1 MTKLTIPNGAL
12 IANSHCHG
20 PTARIA
26 AATRRPDRRR
36 HRDDEGVEAD
46 AAAEQGPG
54 IGEAHQRA
62 VDREH
67 AGGAEALPDPRD
79 DQRRHVLRQRA
90 GDRAEREDRQAP
102 EIDAAIADAL
112 AERGERQ
119 QPHHH
124 RELIGVDDPDRF
136 GRAGVELGGDRRQRD
151 VGDRSVEHRHG
162 DADGDRQHRPV
173 AQRGGK
179 AVGMNDADQ
188 FRLSSA
194 RGAAQRTTYARPL

>member
-1 MTKLTIPNGAL
+1 MTRLTIPNGAL

-26 AATRRPDRRR
+26 AATVGPTAADD
-36 HRDDEGVEAD
+36 RDDEGVEAD
-46 AAAEQGPG
+46 AAAEQSLR

-67 AGGAEALPDPRD
+67 AGGADALPDPRH
-79 DQRRHVLRQRA
+79 DQLRHVLRQRA
-90 GDRAEREDRQAP
+90 GDRAESEDRQAP
-102 EIDAAIADAL
+102 EIDAAIADLL

-136 GRAGVELGGDRRQRD
+136 GRAGVELGGDRRQGD
-151 VGDRSVEHRHG
+151 VGDRPIEHRHG
-162 DADGDRQHRPV
+162 DADGDRQHRPI

-179 AVGMNDADQ
+179 AVGMNDSDQ

-194 RGAAQRTTYARPL
+194 RGAARRFKMRAPL